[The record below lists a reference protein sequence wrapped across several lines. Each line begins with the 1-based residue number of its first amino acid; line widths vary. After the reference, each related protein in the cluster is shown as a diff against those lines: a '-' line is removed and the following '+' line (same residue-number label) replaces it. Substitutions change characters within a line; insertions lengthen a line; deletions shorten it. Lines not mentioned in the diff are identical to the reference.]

1 MTSDLMLV
9 GSIAYDTAEDTF
21 RSIGPKLGEWLP
33 FIPDGEIGDRQF
45 WITFLAYRVFHGHPD
60 IETLERPRA
69 ADGRESWNRDDWGGT
84 GAQNWKFRVRP
95 EVTQVRFGDSGWR
108 LGYARDAINSYFVFK
123 TLRDKEIIPAGV
135 KFQVSIP
142 LTASCVRRFFPDPDD
157 YPKIRDGLT
166 ESLAAEVRTIVDH
179 IPNDDL
185 VIQWD
190 CAIEDT
196 LIERAL
202 TEEGGLT
209 PKVQSVADEL
219 FQPAKE
225 VCAAL
230 PDAVELGYHA
240 CYGTAEGW
248 PVREPQD
255 LTGVVLLCNA
265 AVAASRRRVDFLH
278 LPTIG
283 GEAPAYVAP
292 LAQLNSEGARVYMG
306 LIHALHG
313 KDGMRRQMENIKVHL
328 SSFGIAAPCGFG
340 RGPGKMSAQEGLATA
355 NDYMDGIIDDHIAA
369 VRLLHEVQG

>member
-1 MTSDLMLV
+1 MADDLMLV
-9 GSIAYDTAEDTF
+9 GSIAYDTSEETF
-21 RSIGPKLGEWLP
+21 RSIAPRLGQWLP
-33 FIPDGEIGDRQF
+33 FIPDGEIGDRQY

-60 IETLERPRA
+60 IETLQRPRA
-69 ADGRESWNRDDWGGT
+69 ADGQESWNRDDWGDGT
-84 GAQNWKFRVRP
+84 QNWQFRVNP
-95 EVTQVRFGDSGWR
+95 DVEQVRFGDPGWR

-123 TLRDKEIIPAGV
+123 TLRSEGIIQDGV

-166 ESLAAEVRTIVDH
+166 ESLAAEVKTIVEH
-179 IPNDDL
+179 IPHGDL

-196 LIERAL
+196 IIERAL

-209 PKVQSVADEL
+209 PKVQAIANEL
-219 FQPAKE
+219 FSPAGE
-225 VCAAL
+225 VCANI
-230 PDAVELGYHA
+230 PDAVEVGYHA

-265 AVAASRRRVDFLH
+265 AVAASGRRVDFLH
-278 LPTIG
+278 MPTVAG
-283 GEAPAYVAP
+283 DTPEYVAP
-292 LAQLNSEGARVYMG
+292 LAQLKADGARVYIG

-313 KDGMRRQMENIKVHL
+313 DGGMRKQMENIKAHL
-328 SSFGIAAPCGFG
+328 GDFGIAAPCGFG
-340 RGPGKMSAQEGLATA
+340 RGPGKMSSQRGLATA
-355 NDYMDGIIDDHIAA
+355 NDYMEGIIADHISA
-369 VRLLHEVQG
+369 VELLHDVHG